1 MGRFSVEIVRKGIL
15 IQKGTCILILFLA
28 AIAQTIR
35 LEDVSNLRKAI
46 VCIVSKHVLLSL
58 CWIILDILVVI
69 ACSCYFKWILI
80 VKSIKFTVSVN
91 STLQDVAIA
100 ATRQNSVE
108 LLRFIGFNI
117 VLQVLSSKR
126 GFPRVLIALAF
137 E

>member
-1 MGRFSVEIVRKGIL
+1 M
-15 IQKGTCILILFLA
+15 IQKGTCKLILFLA

-35 LEDVSNLRKAI
+35 LENVSNLRKAI

-100 ATRQNSVE
+100 ATRQNSIE

-117 VLQVLSSKR
+117 VLQVLSSER